1 MHLHHVRLGTGK
13 PLLLVHGLGASW
25 QSWST
30 VVDRL
35 AAEREV
41 VAVDLPGFGETPPLV
56 GKVSVTT
63 TPVGHRHHRGP
74 RSGRLKAEG
83 GRRQEGV
90 AQEGEGRSQRAVK
103 GSVQTTRAGR
113 AAATTR

>member
-41 VAVDLPGFGETPPLV
+41 VAVDLPG
-56 GKVSVTT
+56 SVK
-63 TPVGHRHHRGP
+63 P
-74 RSGRLKAEG
+74 R
-83 GRRQEGV
+83 
-90 AQEGEGRSQRAVK
+90 RS
-103 GSVQTTRAGR
+103 
-113 AAATTR
+113 

>member
-13 PLLLVHGLGASW
+13 SFLLVHRLGASW

-56 GKVSVTT
+56 GKVSVAT
-63 TPVGHRHHRGP
+63 TPVGHRRHRGP
-74 RSGRLKAEG
+74 RSGRRKAAG
-83 GRRQEGV
+83 GKRGV
-90 AQEGEGRSQRAVK
+90 AQAGEGRSQRAVK